1 MRRAAR
7 IDANHVAIVDALRAV
22 GASVQ
27 TLSAKGVPDLLV
39 GWRGRNLL
47 FEVKDSAKIPSQQR
61 LTPDQQV
68 WHAAWRGQVTVVN
81 SIDSALK
88 ALG

>member
-47 FEVKDSAKIPSQQR
+47 LEVKDCAKIPSQQR